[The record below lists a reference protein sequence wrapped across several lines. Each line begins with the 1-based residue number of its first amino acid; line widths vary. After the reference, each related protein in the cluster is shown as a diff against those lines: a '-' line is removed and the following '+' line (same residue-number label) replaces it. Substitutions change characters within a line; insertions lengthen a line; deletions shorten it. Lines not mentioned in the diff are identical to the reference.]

1 MRLEVLNGF
10 SRFTPDLMSQDVP
23 DVQLEGRFKPKK
35 FIKKIAK
42 KTPVGFV
49 ASKIFEDD
57 DNNQRQ
63 EKRRARRQRRRAK
76 RNRANVM
83 VKQRQGRAKI
93 RQGVPMQRQRPRPEQ
108 LKQLVRQ
115 RRING
120 ITPDTAEDIKEYC
133 LECSMNGITPT
144 LDDYLNGKKERQE
157 RRKARKQKRADRK
170 EKRAERKTER
180 GIKKAERQSDREE
193 RQTTRQDRR
202 DKKKDERIERKD
214 RRADRKEKRQT
225 TRQER
230 KEQRAD
236 RKDKRIEERRLRQ
249 EGRQQARQDRVE
261 ARTLRKENRGDK
273 LSKFGENLTSAAS
286 SLIPGAVDEFGFEVP
301 QSFQDFIPDELGFGN
316 DNIIDNRDKEIEEET
331 GGNFWQKYGVW
342 LALGGSA
349 FLLLRANKSNKK
361 RAKR

>member
-10 SRFTPDLMSQDVP
+10 SRFTPDLMAQEVP
-23 DVQLEGRFKPKK
+23 AVQLEGRFKPKK
-35 FIKKIAK
+35 FIRKMAK

-49 ASKIFEDD
+49 ASKIFEDG

-63 EKRRARRQRRRAK
+63 EKRRARRQRRKAQ
-76 RNRANVM
+76 RNRSNVM

-144 LDDYLNGKKERQE
+144 LDDYLNGKKERQA
-157 RRKARKQKRADRK
+157 RRRARKQKRAERK
-170 EKRAERKTER
+170 ETRQQ
-180 GIKKAERQSDREE
+180 KKAERQEDREE
-193 RQTTRQDRR
+193 RKEVRQARR
-202 DKKKDERIERKD
+202 DTRKDERIERKD
-214 RRADRKEKRQT
+214 RRADRKETRQT
-225 TRQER
+225 KRQER

-249 EGRQQARQDRVE
+249 EGRQQARQDRIE
-261 ARTLRKENRGDK
+261 ARTLRKENRGNK
-273 LSKFGENLTSAAS
+273 LADFGENLTNVAS
-286 SLIPGAVDEFGFEVP
+286 NLIPGSVDEFGFEVP
-301 QSFQDFIPDELGFGN
+301 TSFNDFIPDEFSFGN
-316 DNIIDNRDKEIEEET
+316 DDITDTRSNRAGGEREEDET
-331 GGNFWQKYGVW
+331 EDNFWQKYGMW
-342 LALGGSA
+342 LALGGGA